1 MTAPTPLRAGT
12 PVRALPNVLRQAVS
26 ERDVVR
32 FALGE
37 VSGVPDSKHVTVTI
51 AGTDVTVPKLSTYA
65 PTIGEPCYLLTS
77 GYWTL
82 ALGTVK

>member
-1 MTAPTPLRAGT
+1 MTTPLRVGT
-12 PVRALPNVLRQAVS
+12 PIRTLPNVLRRALGDT
-26 ERDVVR
+26 EVVR

-37 VSGVPDSKHVTVTI
+37 VAAVPDSQHVTVSI
-51 AGTDVTVPKLSTYA
+51 AGADVTVPKLSTYV